1 MVVSMLT
8 ALVGIV
14 IGIVILVKS
23 ADIIVD
29 KIILLGREFKLN
41 DVILGTLLLSITTSL
56 PELSIMSYSVLSNA
70 GEVSLGDILG
80 SNITNMG
87 LALGIALTIGMANIK
102 NKRIIIRKKEMK
114 DILDYLVISV
124 VIILIILSLPLAQ
137 KIIGPI
143 LILFFI
149 GYFMFS
155 VQKKNDQQK
164 THDDE
169 KFTIYSLAVLL
180 ISLVLLILSSKLCV
194 DSAVSLSIILGLEK
208 SFIGATIVALGTS
221 LPEIT
226 VELNT
231 IKKKK
236 YLLALGDAIGSII
249 INITLVLGL
258 LTTFSNMIIDIPMLF
273 ILSLYT
279 FILIGELYY
288 FVGIKKQLDRY
299 TGIILLATY
308 VIYIIILSSTQ
319 VIEILYKTI

>member
-1 MVVSMLT
+1 MLT

-155 VQKKNDQQK
+155 VQKKNDRQK